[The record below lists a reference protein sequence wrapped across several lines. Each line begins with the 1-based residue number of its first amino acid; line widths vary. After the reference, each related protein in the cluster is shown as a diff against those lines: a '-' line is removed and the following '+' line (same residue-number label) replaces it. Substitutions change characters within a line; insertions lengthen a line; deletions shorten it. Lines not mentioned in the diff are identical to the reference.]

1 MIVNVCPAAVS
12 AASPERIWSVLT
24 TVERI
29 GEWQDARFVSAVPA
43 GPMKGG
49 QVIDLAARGFG
60 REWPVRID
68 VRDVDPRHR
77 WADLMVH
84 LPFGVTNQ
92 EHVTLT
98 ETREGGTLVRLN

>member
-1 MIVNVCPAAVS
+1 MESRCSRAGARPAD
-12 AASPERIWSVLT
+12 L
-24 TVERI
+24 
-29 GEWQDARFVSAVPA
+29 
-43 GPMKGG
+43 
-49 QVIDLAARGFG
+49 VIDLAACGFG

-68 VRDVDPRHR
+68 VRDLDPQHR